1 MLDDNQKIL
10 TELSDALTERLK
22 EWAHP
27 NATLTLEWQQ
37 DPAKAV
43 KAEMPFA
50 NVVAGE
56 GDFKGKLSRFGHG
69 FQRSFL
75 LSLLQ
80 ELATSD
86 DTDAPTL
93 ILACEE
99 PELYQH
105 PPQARHLASVF
116 ETLSQKNTQVLVTTH
131 SPYFVTGRNFESVRM
146 VRRDDK
152 LHCSSV
158 AQFDYEKLALRYSE
172 VTGTTLLGT
181 SAAMVKVHQA
191 LQPGLNEMFFT
202 QRLILVEGVEDVA
215 YLHTWLLLTG
225 KWEEFRRKG
234 CHIVAANGKSE
245 LIRPAIVAQGFG
257 IPLITIFDA
266 DGNEQGK
273 SKELLHVRDNVVLLN
288 LFNSPV
294 KDPFPSD
301 TLWEKDFVAWP
312 INLGRTVETE
322 LRASLGDQKFD
333 VLKGHA
339 CAAFDYAGDLN
350 KTSLFIGT
358 LVTTAVEAGGK
369 CESLDRLCSWILD
382 FGDAQVS
389 HKASAA
395 HVAAA

>member
-1 MLDDNQKIL
+1 
-10 TELSDALTERLK
+10 
-22 EWAHP
+22 
-27 NATLTLEWQQ
+27 
-37 DPAKAV
+37 
-43 KAEMPFA
+43 MPLA

-93 ILACEE
+93 VLACEE

-116 ETLSQKNTQVLVTTH
+116 DTLSQKNTQVLVTTH

-146 VRRDDK
+146 VRRDDDQR
-152 LHCSSV
+152 CSSV
-158 AQFDYEKLALRYSE
+158 AQFNYEKLAKKYSE
-172 VTGTTLLGT
+172 ITGTTLLGS

-245 LIRPAIVAQGFG
+245 LIRPAIIAQGFG
-257 IPLITIFDA
+257 IPTITIFDA
-266 DGNEQGK
+266 DGNEKGK
-273 SKELLHVRDNVVLLN
+273 TKESLHQKDNVVLFN
-288 LFNSPV
+288 LFNSPN
-294 KDPFPSD
+294 KDPFPVD

-312 INLGRTVETE
+312 INFGKTVEAE
-322 LRASLGDQKFD
+322 LRASIGDQKFD
-333 VLKGHA
+333 VLKGKA
-339 CAAFDYAGDLN
+339 CATFDYAGDLN
-350 KTSLFIGT
+350 KAALYIGT
-358 LVTTAVEAGGK
+358 LVTTVVEVGGK
-369 CESLDRLCSWILD
+369 CVSLDKLCSWILN
-382 FGDAQVS
+382 FGSAQPPQKS
-389 HKASAA
+389 GEPKTTTDS
-395 HVAAA
+395 